1 MERKLLKAMSKY
13 IFVTGGV
20 VSGLGKGITAA
31 SMAMLLKARGYT
43 VDMIKFDPYFNVDSL
58 YLSPYQHGEVFV
70 TDDGGEGD
78 LVLGHYERFLD
89 QNLSENSNITSG
101 KIYSSVIKR
110 ERDGDYDGE
119 SVQVVPHITDEIK
132 RTLYRLDRKETDFVV
147 CEIGGVV
154 GDIESHP
161 YLEAIRQCRNE
172 LGKGNAVYIH
182 VTLVPVI
189 EMSGEHKTKPTQNS
203 VKELQ
208 NIGIQPDLIVC
219 RSDYPLDDSSKK
231 KLSMFCNVDR
241 DCIIESVTTDDLYQV
256 PLRLHA
262 QNFSGLALKK
272 LRMEERELDIT
283 AWTEMSVKSERA
295 QNSKNKLKIAL
306 VGKYT
311 EKATAYQSLTDA
323 LNTAALLKGK
333 AVAVTLVSSA
343 DVEKDPNI
351 LADYCAIVIAPGF
364 GVRGFEG
371 KVAAAKY
378 ARENNVPC
386 LMIGLGAQAG
396 LVEFAR
402 DVCHMTGATS
412 QEFEQ
417 NTPYPV
423 VRFVEPNMLK
433 KGAFPSMITAGT
445 YLNKIYGDT
454 TARERHRHRFD
465 FNGQY
470 EQMFLKNGLV
480 FAAHSPTGVPEA
492 FEIPTHKFFIGTI
505 YNPEYRSRLLY
516 THPLFAEF
524 VKVAAT
530 EASKQAKHKQDD
542 AE

>member
-1 MERKLLKAMSKY
+1 MSKY

-208 NIGIQPDLIVC
+208 NIGIQPDIIVC

-272 LRMEERELDIT
+272 LRMEDRELDIT
-283 AWTEMSVKSERA
+283 AWT
-295 QNSKNKLKIAL
+295 
-306 VGKYT
+306 
-311 EKATAYQSLTDA
+311 
-323 LNTAALLKGK
+323 
-333 AVAVTLVSSA
+333 
-343 DVEKDPNI
+343 
-351 LADYCAIVIAPGF
+351 
-364 GVRGFEG
+364 
-371 KVAAAKY
+371 
-378 ARENNVPC
+378 
-386 LMIGLGAQAG
+386 
-396 LVEFAR
+396 
-402 DVCHMTGATS
+402 
-412 QEFEQ
+412 
-417 NTPYPV
+417 
-423 VRFVEPNMLK
+423 
-433 KGAFPSMITAGT
+433 
-445 YLNKIYGDT
+445 
-454 TARERHRHRFD
+454 
-465 FNGQY
+465 
-470 EQMFLKNGLV
+470 
-480 FAAHSPTGVPEA
+480 
-492 FEIPTHKFFIGTI
+492 
-505 YNPEYRSRLLY
+505 
-516 THPLFAEF
+516 
-524 VKVAAT
+524 
-530 EASKQAKHKQDD
+530 
-542 AE
+542 

>member
-1 MERKLLKAMSKY
+1 MSKY

-208 NIGIQPDLIVC
+208 NIGIQPDIIVC

-231 KLSMFCNVDR
+231 KLSMFCNE
-241 DCIIESVTTDDLYQV
+241 I
-256 PLRLHA
+256 
-262 QNFSGLALKK
+262 G
-272 LRMEERELDIT
+272 
-283 AWTEMSVKSERA
+283 RA
-295 QNSKNKLKIAL
+295 S
-306 VGKYT
+306 
-311 EKATAYQSLTDA
+311 
-323 LNTAALLKGK
+323 
-333 AVAVTLVSSA
+333 
-343 DVEKDPNI
+343 
-351 LADYCAIVIAPGF
+351 C
-364 GVRGFEG
+364 
-371 KVAAAKY
+371 
-378 ARENNVPC
+378 
-386 LMIGLGAQAG
+386 
-396 LVEFAR
+396 
-402 DVCHMTGATS
+402 
-412 QEFEQ
+412 
-417 NTPYPV
+417 
-423 VRFVEPNMLK
+423 
-433 KGAFPSMITAGT
+433 
-445 YLNKIYGDT
+445 
-454 TARERHRHRFD
+454 RER
-465 FNGQY
+465 
-470 EQMFLKNGLV
+470 V
-480 FAAHSPTGVPEA
+480 
-492 FEIPTHKFFIGTI
+492 
-505 YNPEYRSRLLY
+505 
-516 THPLFAEF
+516 
-524 VKVAAT
+524 
-530 EASKQAKHKQDD
+530 
-542 AE
+542 

>member
-1 MERKLLKAMSKY
+1 MSKY

-31 SMAMLLKARGYT
+31 SLAMLIKSRGYT

-89 QNLSENSNITSG
+89 QDLSENSNITSG
-101 KIYSSVIKR
+101 KIYSSVINR
-110 ERDGDYDGE
+110 EREGDYDGE

-132 RTLYRLDRKETDFVV
+132 RTLYMLNKPETDVVV

-154 GDIESHP
+154 GDIENHP
-161 YLEAIRQCRNE
+161 YLEAIRQCRGE
-172 LGKGNAVYIH
+172 LGKGNVVYIH
-182 VTLVPVI
+182 VTYVPVI

-208 NIGIQPDLIVC
+208 NIGIQPDIIVC
-219 RSDYPLDDSSKK
+219 RSDYALDDSAKK

-241 DCIIESVTTDDLYQV
+241 DCIIESITTDNLYQV
-256 PLRLHA
+256 PLRLND
-262 QNFSGLALKK
+262 QNFSGIALKK
-272 LRMEERELDIT
+272 LKLEERELHLED
-283 AWTEMSVKSERA
+283 WTEMCNRA
-295 QNSKNKLKIAL
+295 EKAKNSTKKLKVAV
-306 VGKYT
+306 VGKYV
-311 EKATAYQSLTDA
+311 EKATAYQSIKDA
-323 LNTAALLKGK
+323 LNTAGLLKNK
-333 AVAVTLVSSA
+333 AVDTSLVSSA
-343 DVEKDPNI
+343 DVEKNPEI
-351 LADYCAIVIAPGF
+351 LSEYDGILIAPGF

-378 ARENNVPC
+378 ARENDVPC

-402 DVCHMTGATS
+402 DVCTMVGASS
-412 QEFEQ
+412 QEFDAE
-417 NTPYPV
+417 NPYPV
-423 VRFVEPNMLK
+423 VCYVEPKMLK
-433 KGAFPSMITAGT
+433 KGAFPSIITAGT
-445 YLNKIYGDT
+445 YLNKIYGST
-454 TARERHRHRFD
+454 GTKERHRHRFD
-465 FNGQY
+465 FNPKY

-492 FEIPTHKFFIGTI
+492 FEIPTNKFFIGTI
-505 YNPEYRSRLLY
+505 YNPEYRSRLLS

-524 VKVAAT
+524 INVI
-530 EASKQAKHKQDD
+530 SSNAKK
-542 AE
+542 

>member
-1 MERKLLKAMSKY
+1 MSKY

-31 SMAMLLKARGYT
+31 SLGMLIKARGYT

-89 QNLSENSNITSG
+89 QDLSENSNITSG

-132 RTLYRLDRKETDFVV
+132 RTLYMLNKPETDVVV

-154 GDIESHP
+154 GDIENHP
-161 YLEAIRQCRNE
+161 YLEAIRQCRGE

-182 VTLVPVI
+182 VSYVPII

-208 NIGIQPDLIVC
+208 NIGIQPDIIVC

-241 DCIIESVTTDDLYQV
+241 DCIIESVTTDNLYRV
-256 PLRLHA
+256 PLKLQE
-262 QNFSGLALKK
+262 QNFSGIALKK
-272 LRMEERELDIT
+272 LKLEERELKTD
-283 AWTEMSVKSERA
+283 AWTDMCNRA
-295 QNSKNKLKIAL
+295 EKAKNSKKKIRVGL
-306 VGKYT
+306 VGKYV
-311 EKATAYQSLTDA
+311 EKATAYQSIMDA
-323 LNTAALLKGK
+323 LTTAGLLKNK
-333 AVAVTLVSSA
+333 AVDITLVSSA
-343 DVEKDPNI
+343 DVEKQPEI
-351 LADYCAIVIAPGF
+351 LGNYDGLLIAPGF

-371 KVAAAKY
+371 KVAAAKF

-402 DVCHMTGATS
+402 DVCMMTGASS
-412 QEFEQ
+412 QEFDAE
-417 NTPYPV
+417 TPYPV
-423 VRFVEPNMLK
+423 VCYVEPKMLK
-433 KGAFPSMITAGT
+433 KGAFPSLITAGT
-445 YLNKIYGDT
+445 QLNKIYGEVST
-454 TARERHRHRFD
+454 RERHRHKFD
-465 FNGQY
+465 FNVKY

-480 FAAHSPTGVPEA
+480 FSVHSPTGVPEA

-505 YNPEYRSRLLY
+505 FNPEYRSRLLS
-516 THPLFAEF
+516 THPIFTQF
-524 VKVAAT
+524 ITVM
-530 EASKQAKHKQDD
+530 SKGNK
-542 AE
+542 E